1 MLQLEKL
8 KTLHKMLVDKLDD
21 SIELRAQSVHPLRAQ
36 RARPGSALH
45 LWFELKTRLLT
56 SLAKE
61 AADNAAEPKPSPQE
75 MSD

>member
-1 MLQLEKL
+1 
-8 KTLHKMLVDKLDD
+8 MLVDKLDD
-21 SIELRAQSVHPLRAQ
+21 SIELPKPCIPYARNERALVLR
-36 RARPGSALH
+36 SI
-45 LWFELKTRLLT
+45 FELKTRLLT